1 MTSGW
6 YIFLNK
12 WHQCPLRL
20 TPPRPAPRRK
30 AGDHAGAGVKTKF
43 KFLLYPKQASVAF
56 FFKFSWIKVALHP
69 DNLENKF
76 GHFSQNYSIIF
87 VLDFHTCQGL
97 AKAGAT
103 DPSGALASLRCS
115 FSTPGQKKAK
125 KRVEMFDLSK
135 TRDLLNVDCQ
145 VFVNKNW
152 RLTPNHMTP
161 KPFACQIIFIFF
173 LVFHIFFFENSSI
186 KTQSLFKVNSDYWS
200 ILNSTIDFKI
210 RAKKGTVYSW
220 NVLKR
225 NFERGWIWEG
235 FCCSSPQRASWC
247 HKPRLF
253 WKQAHNERNCN
264 E

>member
-1 MTSGW
+1 MSGWLWLLASFCKMHDLPVDTGLTRSKTTYRVSTVTSVW
-6 YIFLNK
+6 YIFLNN
-12 WHQCPLRL
+12 WHQCALRL

-69 DNLENKF
+69 HNLENKF

-115 FSTPGQKKAK
+115 FSTPGQKKTK

-135 TRDLLNVDCQ
+135 TRYLLNVDCQ

-152 RLTPNHMTP
+152 RPTPNHMTS

-173 LVFHIFFFENSSI
+173 LLFHIFSLKTHRYKRKVCLRWTQIIGRSWILPSI
-186 KTQSLFKVNSDYWS
+186 S
-200 ILNSTIDFKI
+200 
-210 RAKKGTVYSW
+210 R
-220 NVLKR
+220 
-225 NFERGWIWEG
+225 
-235 FCCSSPQRASWC
+235 
-247 HKPRLF
+247 
-253 WKQAHNERNCN
+253 
-264 E
+264 